1 MKKRSLNVQDVVDK
15 LIIYDLLR
23 NFSSKKEILKWISKL
38 NRLQIRN
45 FLSLNIDRKKI
56 KFDTKL
62 LIDENLLNTEDYLN
76 RVNAIVS
83 IDNAKGWEHLFKN
96 LIKPE
101 FLKSEKFYKDIE
113 TLKRADCAQTPLW
126 IIGNPD
132 FINSPYHD
140 EDFELLVTAKD
151 NSDKKL
157 DFVVQEAIA
166 TIAECSASIKSGYH
180 KDDLNLVVKYGSKAS
195 ELTSSYPESGIN
207 ILATNPVSL
216 KSKYHLEDMKILAE
230 NQDIGEFLYAAMTDS
245 RLVKSKNYRKI
256 IKEMLDNKDNNEYVF
271 LVCYYAVGEYKTE
284 CAEPLSSYYT
294 HKLLSRYS
302 EYIPDVLKSIDKKIN
317 SDDKN
322 DVDESDKNIKIL
334 AKKIQEY

>member
-1 MKKRSLNVQDVVDK
+1 MKKRKLNTQDIVDK
-15 LIIYDLLR
+15 IIIYDLLR

-96 LIKPE
+96 LVTPE

-195 ELTSSYPESGIN
+195 ASSYPESGIN

-230 NQDIGEFLYAAMTDS
+230 NQEIGNFLYAVMTDS
-245 RLVKSKNYRKI
+245 KTVKSTNYRKI
-256 IKEMLDNKDNNEYVF
+256 IKEMVDNKDNKEYVF
-271 LVCYYAVGEYKTE
+271 LVCYYALGEYKTKLVE
-284 CAEPLSSYYT
+284 RLSSHYTSKLYYY
-294 HKLLSRYS
+294 R
-302 EYIPDVLKSIDKKIN
+302 EDIPDVLRSIDKKIN
-317 SDDKN
+317 SDDKT
-322 DVDESDKNIKIL
+322 DVDELEKNIKSL